1 MQDVSEAA
9 LFLPSGKEAPNL
21 VDPLD
26 QTTRS
31 HSVHLVT
38 YAPEN
43 RSSPRVVTA
52 GWPPKN

>member
-1 MQDVSEAA
+1 MQGVSEAA
-9 LFLPSGKEAPNL
+9 LFLPSRKEAPNL

-26 QTTRS
+26 QATHN
-31 HSVHLVT
+31 HSVHLVI

-52 GWPPKN
+52 EWLSKN